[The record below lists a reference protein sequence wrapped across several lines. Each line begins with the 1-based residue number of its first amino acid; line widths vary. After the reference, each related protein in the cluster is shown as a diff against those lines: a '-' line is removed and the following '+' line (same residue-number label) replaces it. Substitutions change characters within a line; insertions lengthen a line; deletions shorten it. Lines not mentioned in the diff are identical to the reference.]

1 MMARKRGRPKGS
13 KTKIVNDVVIDD
25 FTRLKEA
32 LNQEIDMDFEESL
45 RELPRYRFERDH
57 MREYNDLVANGTII
71 DTWDEDQKRLQDAW
85 QKVNEIQALC

>member
-13 KTKIVNDVVIDD
+13 KKKIVNDVVIDD